1 MESQSRWER
10 ILVVL
15 LVAVIALAILAALLL
30 MRTPAA
36 LAAELEPGPGA
47 LQFDWCAAAE
57 FAGIL
62 AIAGLATLWVGTHKR

>member
-1 MESQSRWER
+1 MEEQTRLER

-15 LVAVIALAILAALLL
+15 LVAIIALAILAALLL

-47 LQFDWCAAAE
+47 PQFDWCAAGE
-57 FAGIL
+57 FVGIVGIVLL
-62 AIAGLATLWVGTHKR
+62 AAMWMGNHKR